1 MGPPPPPPR
10 TVCREMARVV
20 RPGGRV
26 VIEDII
32 ASEQSVRARYQDR
45 LERLRD
51 RSHPGYL
58 RVSQII
64 AYAREASLT
73 ARPGPG
79 GGGAPPRPHPGPPPG
94 LPAPPPRGPPLP
106 RRPPPAGRTV
116 EPTNRSPQSG
126 Q

>member
-10 TVCREMARVV
+10 SARREMARVV

-32 ASEQSVRARYQDR
+32 ASEQTVRARYQDR

-58 RVSQII
+58 RLSQLI
-64 AYAREASLT
+64 AYTGEAGLKLREVRVHDLQREFNEWLIGG
-73 ARPGPG
+73 RP
-79 GGGAPPRPHPGPPPG
+79 PPRPRRPHPPP
-94 LPAPPPRGPPLP
+94 P
-106 RRPPPAGRTV
+106 
-116 EPTNRSPQSG
+116 
-126 Q
+126 